1 MIYNKFDKYSIKHKT
16 NMRNSFF
23 FTFKRKNKILKFFDN
38 DILHIRYIIC
48 GGNQSGNKEK

>member
-1 MIYNKFDKYSIKHKT
+1 MIYKKFDKYSIKHKT
-16 NMRNSFF
+16 NMPNSFF

-38 DILHIRYIIC
+38 EILHIRYIIC